1 MLDAALPSF
10 EDLAVDSLL
19 GDGHMSESP
28 STVSYRAVM
37 RERQGAVSQRTLTKS
52 YLGDQGKVSQRRQS
66 HIEVQRASSH

>member
-1 MLDAALPSF
+1 
-10 EDLAVDSLL
+10 
-19 GDGHMSESP
+19 MSDNP